1 MAIIRLAPDLKPEY
15 SHSLSASV
23 DLYHNFGR
31 VQANLLVEGFY
42 TMLED
47 VFTLEKIGEDA
58 QGNIIKERRNA
69 SGATVAG
76 VGAEAKAG
84 IPGRFELQLGY
95 TFQRS
100 RYDEP
105 EKWSDDVTPQRRMFR
120 CTRREGSVFFMPSG
134 WLGSEGSSFVIA
146 CFGGL
151 FGPKSFRV
159 RGSVTILSG
168 ETTVEKNTFGTS
180 VRSKN
185 VDGRLC
191 VTQSRPSP
199 CRFGIT
205 AFSRS
210 RIPECWRT
218 GCSTIRH
225 GMPFPDRV
233 CPP

>member
-1 MAIIRLAPDLKPEY
+1 M
-15 SHSLSASV
+15 

-120 CTRREGSVFFMPSG
+120 SPDHYGFLTADCAITRSLSASPSG
-134 WLGSEGSSFVIA
+134 TWE
-146 CFGGL
+146 
-151 FGPKSFRV
+151 
-159 RGSVTILSG
+159 
-168 ETTVEKNTFGTS
+168 
-180 VRSKN
+180 
-185 VDGRLC
+185 
-191 VTQSRPSP
+191 
-199 CRFGIT
+199 
-205 AFSRS
+205 
-210 RIPECWRT
+210 
-218 GCSTIRH
+218 
-225 GMPFPDRV
+225 
-233 CPP
+233 

>member
-95 TFQRS
+95 T
-100 RYDEP
+100 
-105 EKWSDDVTPQRRMFR
+105 
-120 CTRREGSVFFMPSG
+120 
-134 WLGSEGSSFVIA
+134 
-146 CFGGL
+146 
-151 FGPKSFRV
+151 
-159 RGSVTILSG
+159 LS
-168 ETTVEKNTFGTS
+168 
-180 VRSKN
+180 
-185 VDGRLC
+185 L
-191 VTQSRPSP
+191 
-199 CRFGIT
+199 IH
-205 AFSRS
+205 
-210 RIPECWRT
+210 I
-218 GCSTIRH
+218 
-225 GMPFPDRV
+225 
-233 CPP
+233 